1 MARPLKSDAERRKY
15 TLRVRVNDSEKT
27 SIEQNALNAGQEP
40 SVFLRS
46 LGTGTKPSRN
56 VPTPDREVL
65 LKVLAE
71 LNKNGSN
78 LNQIA
83 RALNRRD
90 GSNELIGFSLQDL
103 ETVISTHDLLTHYL
117 METLK

>member
-1 MARPLKSDAERRKY
+1 MARPIKSDAERRKH

-27 SIEQNALNAGQEP
+27 SIERNAHNAGLEP

-46 LGTGTKPSRN
+46 LGANTKPSRN
-56 VPTPDREVL
+56 VPTPDREIL

-90 GSNELIGFSLQDL
+90 GSESLIGFSLHEL
-103 ETVISTHDLLTHYL
+103 ETVIKTHDFLTHNL
-117 METLK
+117 MDILK